1 MTIRIK
7 SEIAGKVWKI
17 EAKPGDILAEDDPIL
32 ILESMKMEIP
42 IAAPSRCKLVEIL
55 VAEEEAVAEG
65 QTVGEAKVFGGE
77 RGYVPLVGPGLVKV
91 MLPRDNSE
99 RLNAR
104 IVYTGPV
111 PAPVKKGQAI
121 GAVKVWR
128 GDNLILTQPL
138 HAAEDVRAG
147 SLPQRAFDAVT
158 EMVIALFRA
167 GAERL

>member
-65 QTVGEAKVFGGE
+65 QTVATVEKV
-77 RGYVPLVGPGLVKV
+77 
-91 MLPRDNSE
+91 
-99 RLNAR
+99 
-104 IVYTGPV
+104 
-111 PAPVKKGQAI
+111 
-121 GAVKVWR
+121 
-128 GDNLILTQPL
+128 
-138 HAAEDVRAG
+138 
-147 SLPQRAFDAVT
+147 
-158 EMVIALFRA
+158 
-167 GAERL
+167 